1 MMVPSMVHKIEM
13 ETVFDKISAKLNLC
27 IKHPNQRT
35 GIQVMVINAYS
46 APLIFICGIDF
57 YAK

>member
-1 MMVPSMVHKIEM
+1 MVHKIEM

-27 IKHPNQRT
+27 IQHPNQRT